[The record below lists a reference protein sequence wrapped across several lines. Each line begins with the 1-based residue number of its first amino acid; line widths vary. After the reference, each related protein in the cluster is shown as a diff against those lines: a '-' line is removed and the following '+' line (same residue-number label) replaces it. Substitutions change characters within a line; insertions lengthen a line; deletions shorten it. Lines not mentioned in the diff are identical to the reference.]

1 MDEISH
7 FHFPRSY
14 VTSALCDVVKEI
26 KNANCHQIVKRPWA
40 TSFKVIDNFCSLYAK
55 ITDAN

>member
-26 KNANCHQIVKRPWA
+26 KNTNCHQIVKRPWA
-40 TSFKVIDNFCSLYAK
+40 RSFKVIDKFLPFVQK
-55 ITDAN
+55 

>member
-26 KNANCHQIVKRPWA
+26 KNTNCHQIVKRPWA
-40 TSFKVIDNFCSLYAK
+40 TSFKVIDKFLPLMQK
-55 ITDAN
+55 